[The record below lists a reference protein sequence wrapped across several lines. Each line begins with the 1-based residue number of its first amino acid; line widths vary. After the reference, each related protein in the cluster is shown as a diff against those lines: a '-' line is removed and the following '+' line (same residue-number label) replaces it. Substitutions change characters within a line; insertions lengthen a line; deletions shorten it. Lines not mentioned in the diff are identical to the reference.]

1 MTLESLVAE
10 FAECAAGQYD
20 AIMAGDPDLGNRYS
34 ARYIAAFKE
43 LRSHGEPGL
52 NALTRLLIH
61 LRADVRVTAAAFL
74 LKHCEVE
81 ATAILSREAAK
92 GQGMASFSAKQALL
106 RWREG
111 KSILDTLD

>member
-52 NALTRLLIH
+52 NALTRLLIGQ
-61 LRADVRVTAAAFL
+61 LTSDDLFEISPLAKVWVPWRLNACTSLNAGGSQSKSVRP
-74 LKHCEVE
+74 
-81 ATAILSREAAK
+81 LSSGFGDDA
-92 GQGMASFSAKQALL
+92 
-106 RWREG
+106 
-111 KSILDTLD
+111 